1 MTTIQDI
8 PEGERLT
15 RLEAVVESLV
25 REVSEIRADLREL
38 NDKVDRN
45 FLWTLGVIIPM
56 WVSIIVAIIVANLAN

>member
-1 MTTIQDI
+1 MTTTQDI
-8 PEGERLT
+8 PEGEWLT
-15 RLEAVVESLV
+15 RFEAVVESLLRQV
-25 REVSEIRADLREL
+25 GEIRADLRQL

>member
-25 REVSEIRADLREL
+25 REVSEIRADLRQL

>member
-25 REVSEIRADLREL
+25 REVSEIRADLRQL
-38 NDKVDRN
+38 NDKVDRD
-45 FLWTLGVIIPM
+45 FLRTLAVIIPV